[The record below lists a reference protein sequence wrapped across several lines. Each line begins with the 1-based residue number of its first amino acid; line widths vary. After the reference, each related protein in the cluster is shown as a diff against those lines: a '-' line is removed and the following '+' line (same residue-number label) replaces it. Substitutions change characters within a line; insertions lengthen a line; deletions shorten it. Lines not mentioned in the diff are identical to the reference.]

1 LKQLQLI
8 QILHIN
14 AESGATPRVVA
25 ANVPAINRA
34 RLRSNAAKLAA
45 ENADTACTRPKIGG
59 RGGAAIYGA
68 VTLSSFMRIRAVNGA
83 LGKAETPCMHAG
95 KTGRSS

>member
-14 AESGATPRVVA
+14 AESAATPRVVA

-34 RLRSNAAKLAA
+34 RLRSNGSKVVP
-45 ENADTACTRPKIGG
+45 ENAD
-59 RGGAAIYGA
+59 AAA
-68 VTLSSFMRIRAVNGA
+68 HARKSEVAGA
-83 LGKAETPCMHAG
+83 LRFTA
-95 KTGRSS
+95 R

>member
-14 AESGATPRVVA
+14 AESAATPRVVA

-34 RLRSNAAKLAA
+34 VAVEWLKGGSGKRGRSL
-45 ENADTACTRPKIGG
+45 TRPKIGG